1 MKSIFCEHVK
11 HLSLGLE
18 NFCHMGTKF
27 IVFKRGKELK
37 IIGQENK
44 TRLRGISN
52 ITLFFGSDKKFEILI
67 KMKRSPN

>member
-1 MKSIFCEHVK
+1 
-11 HLSLGLE
+11 
-18 NFCHMGTKF
+18 MGTKF
-27 IVFKRGKELK
+27 IVFERRKERRIIGKEN
-37 IIGQENK
+37 I